1 MALNITGMERSPCM
15 RRWITATGRV
25 HGKTTPGHTGGLV
38 VFLQEIF
45 SLCPRQQIHIILH
58 SLSAHKTALVRA
70 FLETPPPRTVPFQC
84 RILFLVRR
92 NRTRGYRAR
101 SLHFGSR
108 FRPQLRCGSS
118 GDNLTTIEKFISI
131 SVKDLP

>member
-70 FLETPPPRTVPFQC
+70 FLETPPPRVRFHFNAAYSSWFAGIEREVIAHGVFTSVPDF
-84 RILFLVRR
+84 
-92 NRTRGYRAR
+92 AR
-101 SLHFGSR
+101 SCAAG
-108 FRPQLRCGSS
+108 QVE
-118 GDNLTTIEKFISI
+118 II
-131 SVKDLP
+131 